1 MQGICMCRF
10 NSVTELLTDCRCTCH
25 NVSPEFFI
33 ILFLNVFFNLILT
46 SARSTGLTEVKGK
59 KQDPPRF
66 FFSLSFVTQDMS
78 DDLLS

>member
-1 MQGICMCRF
+1 MGCNRI
-10 NSVTELLTDCRCTCH
+10 CH
-25 NVSPEFFI
+25 NASPEILLLFI
-33 ILFLNVFFNLILT
+33 FLNVFFILILT
-46 SARSTGLTEVKGK
+46 SGSCAGLTEVKGK